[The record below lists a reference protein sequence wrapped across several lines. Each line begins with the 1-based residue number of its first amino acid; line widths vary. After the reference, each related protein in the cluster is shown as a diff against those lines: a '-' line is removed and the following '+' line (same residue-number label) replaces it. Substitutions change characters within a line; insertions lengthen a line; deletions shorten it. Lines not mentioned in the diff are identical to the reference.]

1 MIRTFCL
8 VSHNNLFTMASS
20 RLGGD
25 ILATNAILFQIM
37 SIFSYAFD
45 GIANTASVFSGRAR
59 GRKNNTLMKNCW
71 KQTFF
76 WGIIATILITIVFV
90 LFNRTIIE
98 IFTKAS

>member
-45 GIANTASVFSGRAR
+45 GIANTVVYSLEELEDG
-59 GRKNNTLMKNCW
+59 K
-71 KQTFF
+71 
-76 WGIIATILITIVFV
+76 IIHL
-90 LFNRTIIE
+90 
-98 IFTKAS
+98 